1 VGLTP
6 TIETKLESGIYVPS
20 RLAERADPMLGL
32 DQWAQFF
39 DFGGLAYPFWP
50 RQTLLGQRQEWPDYT
65 FEGYVQGI
73 YKANGPIFTCML
85 VRMLIFSEARFQFR
99 QLNNG
104 RPGEL
109 FGTRDLQVLETP
121 WPNGTTGDLL
131 ARAIQ
136 DADLAGNAFFTRQG
150 GSLNRLRPDWMTIV
164 AGSPREDPGDVKAD
178 PFNYAMDTQII
189 GYMYQPG
196 GPASSR
202 DPVVLLPEEVCHFA
216 PIPDPVY
223 RFRGM
228 SWLTPV
234 IREVLADNAATSH
247 KLKFFEHGAC
257 QPLTAKIVTPDGW
270 TTMGDIQVGDRVMGP
285 DGMPHGVVGVYP
297 QGERDVYRLTFSD
310 GAVTECDANHVWRV
324 QKNGDEHV
332 SPGHLE
338 RRGVRVDG
346 WRLMT
351 LGNILASGV
360 RYESGPARFRIQLT
374 EPVEY
379 ESAETLP
386 VDPYLLGALL
396 GDGHIGLKVA
406 TICAGSEDAIEAGAL
421 YAAAIPANVEMR
433 LRPETAGNWTSW
445 GFKGPGAPRPNPLVT
460 ALRGLELAGLK
471 GHDKFIPEMYMR
483 ASVEDRVAL
492 LQGLMDTDGTISGIA
507 ASYWTTSRQLALQV
521 TELVRGLGG
530 VATICE
536 RRRQAWSVRVRRLP
550 EWIIPFR
557 LSRKARRFVSE
568 IGPRRPR
575 HTYLEKVEWVGCK
588 PVQCIKVDSSDEL
601 YLTDD
606 FIVTHN
612 TVNMVIS
619 LNPSIQEESFR
630 KWIKDFEEQHRGTL
644 NAYKT
649 LYLGGGAT
657 VTPVGA
663 TPEQIDFKV
672 TQGAGET
679 RVANAAGVPP
689 VVAGFAEGLA
699 SATYSNYR
707 EAREHFAD
715 ATMRPLWRNFA
726 GSMQTLVP
734 PPHGS
739 AMLWYDDRD
748 IAFLR
753 ADRKDIATIQQTQAA
768 TISSL
773 VNAGYKPETVIK
785 AILAEDWALLEH
797 TGLYSVQLQPPMPK
811 GIPASANGK
820 DVVPVPVQS

>member
-6 TIETKLESGIYVPS
+6 TIETKLESGIYVPN

-109 FGTRDLQVLETP
+109 FGTKDLQVLETP

-178 PFNYAMDTQII
+178 PFNYAMDTQVI

-247 KLKFFEHGAC
+247 KLKFFEHGA
-257 QPLTAKIVTPDGW
+257 
-270 TTMGDIQVGDRVMGP
+270 
-285 DGMPHGVVGVYP
+285 
-297 QGERDVYRLTFSD
+297 
-310 GAVTECDANHVWRV
+310 
-324 QKNGDEHV
+324 
-332 SPGHLE
+332 
-338 RRGVRVDG
+338 
-346 WRLMT
+346 
-351 LGNILASGV
+351 
-360 RYESGPARFRIQLT
+360 
-374 EPVEY
+374 
-379 ESAETLP
+379 
-386 VDPYLLGALL
+386 
-396 GDGHIGLKVA
+396 
-406 TICAGSEDAIEAGAL
+406 
-421 YAAAIPANVEMR
+421 
-433 LRPETAGNWTSW
+433 
-445 GFKGPGAPRPNPLVT
+445 
-460 ALRGLELAGLK
+460 
-471 GHDKFIPEMYMR
+471 
-483 ASVEDRVAL
+483 
-492 LQGLMDTDGTISGIA
+492 
-507 ASYWTTSRQLALQV
+507 
-521 TELVRGLGG
+521 
-530 VATICE
+530 
-536 RRRQAWSVRVRRLP
+536 
-550 EWIIPFR
+550 
-557 LSRKARRFVSE
+557 
-568 IGPRRPR
+568 
-575 HTYLEKVEWVGCK
+575 
-588 PVQCIKVDSSDEL
+588 
-601 YLTDD
+601 
-606 FIVTHN
+606 

-672 TQGAGET
+672 TQGAGEPLALDTPIPTPSGWTTMGEIAVGDEVFDRDGHAVRVTGISPIRVGRSCYRVTFSDRTAIIADASHLWAAMDRNTAT
-679 RVANAAGVPP
+679 RAERTYTTEELAALIADWRDTGHAGNRMGIPAGRPVELPARDLLIDPYVLGVWLGDGQTAGAAVCGAEDDLSLIAAEVERRGYTVTRWATKPGKVSVIGLPGGLLGALDALGVLGDKRIPAEYLRASAEQRLDLLRGLMDTDGSVGHVGKETCEYSSKLESLGRQVAELARSLGYRATLGRKEEPRSRTGETWRVTFRADPDVVPFLLPRKAERCQTPVWVKNRAIILIEPVESVPVRCIVVDSPDHLFRAGDGWTLTHNTRIANAAGVPP

-715 ATMRPLWRNFA
+715 ATLRPLWRNFA

-811 GIPASANGK
+811 GISASANGK
-820 DVVPVPVQS
+820 DVAPVPVQS